1 MSSEG
6 EIPRLV
12 VRLEAHYGRAETRGR
27 YDPLD
32 ELVSC
37 ILSQHTTDATS
48 FPTFDRLKVALP
60 TWDAIEMAGVE
71 GVERL
76 IRRAGLAKSKARS
89 IVGSLRAIRD
99 RFGEFTLEPL
109 RSMSD
114 QDAREFLVSLP
125 GVGEKTAAIV
135 LCFALD
141 RDVVPV
147 DTHVYRVSK
156 RLGLIPERCDASGAH
171 RVLDEAMPAGWAYR
185 FHMAAIAHGR
195 ATCRAR
201 RPRCAECVIAD
212 VCPSRGMEC
221 S

>member
-1 MSSEG
+1 MSSAG

-12 VRLEAHYGRAETRGR
+12 ARLEAQYGRVETRGR

-48 FPTFDRLKVALP
+48 FPTFDALKAALP
-60 TWDAIEMAGVE
+60 TWEAMVAAGVD
-71 GVERL
+71 GVEAL
-76 IRRAGLAKSKARS
+76 IRRAGLSKAKARS
-89 IVGSLRAIRD
+89 IVGSLQAIFAK
-99 RFGEFTLEPL
+99 FGDYTLEPL
-109 RSMSD
+109 RSWPD
-114 QDAREFLVSLP
+114 RDAREFLVSLP

-135 LCFALD
+135 LCFALE

-156 RLGLIPERCDASGAH
+156 RLGLVPKSCNESKAH

-185 FHMAAIAHGR
+185 FHMATISHGR

-201 RPRCAECVIAD
+201 RPLCAACVIAD
-212 VCPSRGMEC
+212 SCPSRGME
-221 S
+221 SL